1 MLALTGCKFE
11 RKTIYGGVYILLDFW
26 CKSNINIS
34 AKKIEKIWSE
44 RIPKIQ
50 KVQSRKLEKPSQR
63 FQITAM
69 SSNTTIVNQSMQNC
83 TLDDLAADD
92 LD

>member
-1 MLALTGCKFE
+1 MQIRAKNNIWWGLYFVRFL
-11 RKTIYGGVYILLDFW
+11 
-26 CKSNINIS
+26 NINIS

-83 TLDDLAADD
+83 TLDDLDADD